1 MSADPLREKPALGR
15 KGSAVPPPLPRGR
28 RRAEPREPAVTP
40 PDTPIGRKEESGG
53 PLAAKRSAE
62 PTEAL
67 HVEDSDLVSSA
78 AGTFRG
84 AGGDAAE
91 CEYLLISRK
100 RIQAYLLLLIATGFL
115 GFLVGRGTAGS
126 GSASSNAASRSTSHS
141 PADPVLLT
149 GSVHFAAKG
158 KPLAPDAGAVIIALP
173 LVRPEERLPVD
184 GFRPWNANIALRKNA
199 TDRIADLGGSF
210 AQTDADGG
218 FQLVVPAPGEYYLII
233 ISNNL
238 ARPAAVT
245 SRPNRGIDELDLKRL
260 AEYFDRPADL
270 IGPQAYSWS
279 RRAIRPGMT
288 PLGQVFHEGDDLGL
302 NEIGLP

>member
-1 MSADPLREKPALGR
+1 MSADPSREKLALSR
-15 KGSAVPPPLPRGR
+15 KGPAVPPPLPSERGR
-28 RRAEPREPAVTP
+28 TEPREPAVTP
-40 PDTPIGRKEESGG
+40 PDTPIHRKEASDG
-53 PLAAKRSAE
+53 PLKANRSAE

-67 HVEDSDLVSSA
+67 HAENSDLVASA
-78 AGTFRG
+78 GGTFRRP
-84 AGGDAAE
+84 GGNAVE

-126 GSASSNAASRSTSHS
+126 GSASSNATSRSASHP

-173 LVRPEERLPVD
+173 FAGARERLPVD
-184 GFRPWNANIALRKNA
+184 GFRPWNANLALRKDA
-199 TDRIADLGGSF
+199 TDRIASLGGAF
-210 AQTDADGG
+210 TQADADGG
-218 FQLVVPAPGEYYLII
+218 FQLVVPAPGEYHLLI
-233 ISNNL
+233 ISNKL

-245 SRPNRGIDELDLKRL
+245 SRPNRGIDELDLKQL

-270 IGPQAYSWS
+270 IGPQAYSWI
-279 RRAIRPGMT
+279 RRAIRPGMA
-288 PLGQVFHEGDDLGL
+288 PLGQVFQEGDNLGL
-302 NEIGLP
+302 DEVGLP